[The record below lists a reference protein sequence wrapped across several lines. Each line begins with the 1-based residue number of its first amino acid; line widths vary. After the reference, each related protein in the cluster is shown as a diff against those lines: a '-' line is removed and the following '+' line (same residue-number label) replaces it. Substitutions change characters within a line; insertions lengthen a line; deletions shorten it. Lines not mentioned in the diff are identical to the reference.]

1 MYNTR
6 VLTSTEHIASILK
19 AFALV
24 SSVSS
29 QVTLDQSDC
38 SQSPDQTWRS
48 SSYYAPQ
55 NKLQKETCVVLTL
68 LYLEM
73 QMKTL
78 ILQQLTEPLALIT
91 HLAHP

>member
-38 SQSPDQTWRS
+38 SQSPDQTLRS

-55 NKLQKETCVVLTL
+55 NKLQKETCVVL

-78 ILQQLTEPLALIT
+78 ILQQL
-91 HLAHP
+91 